1 MPDVSPAKIAV
12 PRFLRLLIVLIP
24 AITGAVIV
32 RQHHAMLVISH
43 YLGGR
48 AGNCTLGESF
58 VGEDLSRLQIQ
69 NVAAIREASRIVNHD
84 ERYSLWET
92 PDGSYWMPTASGGAV
107 MYDLAEQTRN
117 IYGTGATGVQAGDVV
132 LDCGANVGVFTR
144 KSLDAGAKLVV
155 AIEPAPENLECLRRN
170 FRKEIAAGKVIV
182 YPKGVWNKDDVLNL
196 SVDPVNSARDTF
208 VRPIDD
214 AQMISVPLTTIDKLV
229 RELHLP
235 RVDFIKM
242 DIEGAEQKAVVGA
255 TQTIAKYGPR
265 MALCIYH
272 LKDDQV
278 MVPRLVMQAKAG
290 YHMKK
295 SCLCAPDRVQP
306 EVALF
311 Y

>member
-1 MPDVSPAKIAV
+1 MPDASAPKIAV
-12 PRFLRLLIVLIP
+12 PRFMRLLIILIP
-24 AITGAVIV
+24 AITGAVV
-32 RQHHAMLVISH
+32 ASQHHAMMVISH

-48 AGNCTLGESF
+48 TGNCTFGESF
-58 VGEDLSRLQIQ
+58 EGEALSRLQMQ
-69 NVAAIREASRIVNHD
+69 NVAGIREASRIVKHD

-92 PDGSYWMPTASGGAV
+92 PNGSYWMPTASGGAV
-107 MYDLAEQTRN
+107 MYDLGEQMRN
-117 IYGTGATGVQAGDVV
+117 IYGAGATGVQAGDIV

-144 KSLDAGAKLVV
+144 KSLNAGAKLVV

-170 FRKEIAAGKVIV
+170 FKNEIAAGKVIV
-182 YPKGVWNKDDVLNL
+182 YAKGVWNKDDVLNL

-242 DIEGAEQKAVVGA
+242 DIEGAEQKAVMGA
-255 TQTIAKYGPR
+255 TQTIAKFGPR

-278 MVPRLVMQAKAG
+278 MVPRLVMQAKSD

-295 SCLCAPDRVQP
+295 SCLCAADRVQP